1 VGTLQWIV
9 LFVAS
14 GIALVGILAVAWR
27 ELSAPAGTV
36 RGGRGRLMFEVL
48 LPVTGLIV
56 LIVWLWTG

>member
-1 VGTLQWIV
+1 MGTLQWIV
-9 LFVAS
+9 LVVAS

-27 ELSAPAGTV
+27 ELSGPAAAFG
-36 RGGRGRLMFEVL
+36 GGRGRLTFEVL